1 LKRLTIPGIESNDP
15 KPANASS
22 LNNQDVAR
30 EKTGAE
36 LLRAAQEAEVEQQAL
51 LETSSQE
58 HPYRQIL
65 ALYVQA
71 KLDQVVH
78 IEDRLE
84 NLIVR
89 QQARLQQIQASAP
102 GRLSLPG
109 SRRAW
114 QNRQSQQQ
122 TRLQTLHT
130 RLEAVREIK
139 EGMGL
144 HSPKIEELATRKM
157 RAENPELTS
166 GWDAMREAGRRHQ
179 LQLHEQEGR
188 QSRALKRRG
197 RSQNLGLTARST

>member
-1 LKRLTIPGIESNDP
+1 MKRLTIPGIESRDS
-15 KPANASS
+15 KPARVSS
-22 LNNQDVAR
+22 LNNLDAPR
-30 EKTGAE
+30 EETGAD
-36 LLRAAQEAEVEQQAL
+36 LLRAAQEAEVEQQTI
-51 LETSSQE
+51 LETASQE

-84 NLIVR
+84 NLIDR
-89 QQARLQQIQASAP
+89 QQARLQQLQASAP

-109 SRRAW
+109 TRRAW

-122 TRLQTLHT
+122 TRLQTLHN

-144 HSPKIEELATRKM
+144 HSQKIEELATLKM
-157 RAENPELTS
+157 RAENPELAS
-166 GWDAMREAGRRHQ
+166 DWDAMREAACRHQ
-179 LQLHEQEGR
+179 LQLRKQEGK
-188 QSRALKRRG
+188 QSQALKLTG
-197 RSQNLGLTARST
+197 RSLNLGLTARPT

>member
-1 LKRLTIPGIESNDP
+1 MKRLTIPGIESSDP
-15 KPANASS
+15 KPANAST

-36 LLRAAQEAEVEQQAL
+36 LLRAAQEAEVEQQAI
-51 LETSSQE
+51 LETTSQE

-89 QQARLQQIQASAP
+89 QQADLQQIQASAP

-114 QNRQSQQQ
+114 QNRQTQQQ

-166 GWDAMREAGRRHQ
+166 DWDAMREAGRRHQ
-179 LQLHEQEGR
+179 LQLHEQEGK
-188 QSRALKRRG
+188 QSQALKRRG